1 MEKDSKVYVAGHRG
15 LVGSALVRVLKA
27 NGFTNIV
34 SALCQSALMIAPMAV
49 LFVGVCPT
57 HRPSVF

>member
-34 SALCQSALMIAPMAV
+34 SALCQSALMTAPSAV
-49 LFVGVCPT
+49 LFVVVFPT
-57 HRPSVF
+57 QRPSVF